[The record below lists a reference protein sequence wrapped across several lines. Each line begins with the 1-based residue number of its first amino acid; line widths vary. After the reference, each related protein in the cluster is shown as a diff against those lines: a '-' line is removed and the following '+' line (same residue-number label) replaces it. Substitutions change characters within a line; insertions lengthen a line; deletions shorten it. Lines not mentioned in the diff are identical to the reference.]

1 MKRGATSD
9 MSNTESVK
17 IFLVP
22 RNWQKGDVI
31 AQLRVKTTLYHPNQS
46 QNFNL
51 AKIEMVIILHFQFTE
66 TVRHMI

>member
-31 AQLRVKTTLYHPNQS
+31 A
-46 QNFNL
+46 
-51 AKIEMVIILHFQFTE
+51 
-66 TVRHMI
+66 